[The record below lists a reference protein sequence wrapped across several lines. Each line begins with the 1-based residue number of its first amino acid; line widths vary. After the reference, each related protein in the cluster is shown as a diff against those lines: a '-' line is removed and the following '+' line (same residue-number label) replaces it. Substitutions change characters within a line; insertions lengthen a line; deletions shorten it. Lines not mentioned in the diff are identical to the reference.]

1 MCRND
6 RPQGNKALHKK
17 VNGEKMAYPFIF
29 RKIFSLI
36 FVGVVEFVVK
46 TFWCKSL
53 QSLNPII
60 LMGFK

>member
-6 RPQGNKALHKK
+6 RPQGNKVLHKK
-17 VNGEKMAYPFIF
+17 VNGEKMAYPLFF
-29 RKIFSLI
+29 KKIFSLI